1 MLYYKK
7 TRNKI
12 NPTLSYYE
20 ENASNLSKR
29 YESAD
34 VATIHQTL
42 IKTFSPHSKLLEI
55 GCGSGRD
62 ASFMQEQCYNLTAI
76 DGSQK
81 MIEEAKTLHP
91 ALEPHL
97 FTMQL
102 PHGLDFK
109 PYSFDGIY
117 SIATLMHLTQEEIY
131 QTIKNIHTLLKE
143 KGKFLFSV
151 SIERDDTDQNSQDLH
166 KRLFTSLS
174 EEEWLTLC
182 IKQGFKPLHTE
193 VTNDGLEVRLFG
205 LLVWWRSSGVYL

>member
-1 MLYYKK
+1 M
-7 TRNKI
+7 

-62 ASFMQEQCYNLTAI
+62 ASFMQEQGYNLAAI
-76 DGSQK
+76 DGSEK
-81 MIEEAKTLHP
+81 MIEEAKTIHP
-91 ALEPHL
+91 ALEAHL

-102 PHGLDFK
+102 PHGLDFEAH
-109 PYSFDGIY
+109 SFEGIY
-117 SIATLMHLTQEEIY
+117 SVATLMHLTQEEIML
-131 QTIKNIHTLLKE
+131 TIQKIYTLLKE

-151 SIERDDTDQNSQDLH
+151 SIERDDTDQNSRDPHQ
-166 KRLFTSLS
+166 RLFTSFS
-174 EEEWLTLC
+174 QREWVTIC
-182 IKQGFKPLHTE
+182 KNYGFKHLHTE
-193 VTNDGLEVRLFG
+193 VTTDGLGR
-205 LLVWWRSSGVYL
+205 SGVVWLTCVVEKV

>member
-1 MLYYKK
+1 M
-7 TRNKI
+7 

-29 YESAD
+29 YESAN

-42 IKTFSPHSKLLEI
+42 LKTFSPHSKLLEI

-62 ASFMQEQCYNLTAI
+62 ASFMLEEGYNITAI

-81 MIEEAKTLHP
+81 MIYEAKAIHP

-102 PHGLDFK
+102 PHDLDFE
-109 PYSFDGIY
+109 PHSFDGLY
-117 SIATLMHLTQEEIY
+117 SVATLMHLSQEEIML
-131 QTIKNIHTLLKE
+131 TIQKIYRLLKE

-151 SIERDDTDQNSQDLH
+151 SIERDDTDQNSRDPHQ
-166 KRLFTSLS
+166 RLFTSLS
-174 EEEWLTLC
+174 EEEWLMLC
-182 IKQGFKPLHTE
+182 TKQGFSPLHTE
-193 VTNDGLEVRLFG
+193 VTTDGLGRSAV
-205 LLVWWRSSGVYL
+205 VWLTCVVEKA

>member
-1 MLYYKK
+1 M
-7 TRNKI
+7 

-34 VATIHQTL
+34 VDTIHQTL
-42 IKTFSPHSKLLEI
+42 LKTFSPNSKLLEI

-62 ASFMQEQCYNLTAI
+62 ANFMKKQGYNLTAI

-81 MIEEAKTLHP
+81 MIEEAKTIHS

-102 PHGLDFK
+102 PHGLDFE
-109 PYSFDGIY
+109 PHSFDGLY
-117 SIATLMHLTQEEIY
+117 SIATLMHLSQEEIML
-131 QTIKNIHTLLKE
+131 TIQKIYMLLKK

-151 SIERDDTDQNSQDLH
+151 SIERDDTDQNSQDPH
-166 KRLFTSLS
+166 QRLFTSLS
-174 EEEWLTLC
+174 EEEWLRLC
-182 IKQGFKPLHTE
+182 TKQGFSPLHTE
-193 VTNDGLEVRLFG
+193 VTTDGLGR
-205 LLVWWRSSGVYL
+205 SGVVWLTCVVEK

>member
-1 MLYYKK
+1 M
-7 TRNKI
+7 

-42 IKTFSPHSKLLEI
+42 LKTFTPKSNLLEI

-62 ASFMQEQCYNLTAI
+62 ASFMLEQCYNITAI
-76 DGSQK
+76 DGSPK

-91 ALEPHL
+91 ALEAHL

-102 PHGLDFK
+102 PHGLNFEAE
-109 PYSFDGIY
+109 SFDGVY
-117 SIATLMHLTQEEIY
+117 SVATLMHLTQEEIAL
-131 QTIKNIHTLLKE
+131 TIQNIYTLLKS

-151 SIERDDTDQNSQDLH
+151 SIARDDTDQNSRDAHQ
-166 KRLFTSLS
+166 RLFTSFSQREWVTICKNYGFTHLYNKVTS
-174 EEEWLTLC
+174 DGLNRSGIVWLTC
-182 IKQGFKPLHTE
+182 VVEK
-193 VTNDGLEVRLFG
+193 V
-205 LLVWWRSSGVYL
+205 